1 MVRYFIIE
9 IQNRAD
15 GVDNVQEIVSR
26 QTMASGLSYF
36 YQRCSAMAATEL
48 FPTVTL
54 MLIDSNG
61 TIIEN
66 KHLTTAWAESTEAGE
81 GE

>member
-1 MVRYFIIE
+1 MQTIRYFTIE

-26 QTMASGLSYF
+26 QTLASGLSYF
-36 YQRCSAMAATEL
+36 YSRCSAMAGTTL
-48 FPTVTL
+48 YPTVTL

-61 TIIEN
+61 TIIES
-66 KHLTTAWAESTEAGE
+66 KHLETAYTPAPVEE
-81 GE
+81 

>member
-1 MVRYFIIE
+1 MIRYFIIE

-36 YQRCSAMAATEL
+36 YDRCSKMSATTL
-48 FPTVTL
+48 YPTVSVL
-54 MLIDSNG
+54 LINSEG
-61 TIIEN
+61 TVIKNERI
-66 KHLTTAWAESTEAGE
+66 KTAWVEPEE
-81 GE
+81 E